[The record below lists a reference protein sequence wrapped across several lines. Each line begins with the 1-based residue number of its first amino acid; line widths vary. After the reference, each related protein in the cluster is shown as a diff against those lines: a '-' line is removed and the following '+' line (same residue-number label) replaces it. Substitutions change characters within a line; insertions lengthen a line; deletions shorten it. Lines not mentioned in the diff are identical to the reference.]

1 MITLYVSLGCLV
13 GGILMGYSWRA
24 REEAAL
30 KEVVKVA
37 LTEWHNTKN
46 TIMGVGSQIATG
58 LKKL

>member
-37 LTEWHNTKN
+37 LTEWHNAKN
-46 TIMGVGSQIATG
+46 AVMSQMGKVAG
-58 LKKL
+58 KL